1 MTGEANEVQLAGLAR
16 FQERLDGAA
25 RREAPFGV
33 VIADHFVD
41 LHQIDHLRLQP
52 LERLLE
58 LLACGPGGAAVQ
70 LGHQEC
76 LLPIAV
82 AQGVAHALFAAPAV
96 VVPAVVEEVHPVI
109 ERTADD
115 PDALL
120 LARKPEV
127 ISADPDDRHADSRA
141 AELPHLCARVRRSPV
156 LSSRQVALRRS
167 SRLLSRSFCCH
178 GDHASEQGCQ
188 YAASGSHAVSYGMS
202 IAGAE
207 GAQRRSLGISGIT
220 GP

>member
-1 MTGEANEVQLAGLAR
+1 
-16 FQERLDGAA
+16 
-25 RREAPFGV
+25 
-33 VIADHFVD
+33 
-41 LHQIDHLRLQP
+41 
-52 LERLLE
+52 LE
-58 LLACGPGGAAVQ
+58 LLACGAGGAAVQ

-76 LLPIAV
+76 LLPIAL
-82 AQGVAHALFAAPAV
+82 AQGVAHALLTAPAV
-96 VVPAVVEEVHPVI
+96 VVPAVVEEVHSVI

-127 ISADPDDRHADSRA
+127 IAADADNRHADSRA

-156 LSSRQVALRRS
+156 LSNRQVALRRA

-207 GAQRRSLGISGIT
+207 GAQRRSFEKSPGRERWRGDEDLAQREGEERDGDGAPPDT
-220 GP
+220 PDDGRNE